1 MKFLCNDC
9 QQIMEFKD
17 NTPSD
22 DGGSLAIQ
30 YACPGCGRSISMVTN
45 PGETQMV
52 RSLGV
57 TIGHEAISTQ
67 PEPMAMIRESLAGKG
82 VETLALSEAE
92 VAVPTGP
99 EPVWTEAALKRLAAA
114 PTFVQGMVRRLYT
127 DYARQQGYTEITP
140 AIMTEA
146 REELGMTGM

>member
-9 QQIMEFKD
+9 QQVMEFVD
-17 NTPSD
+17 NVPSD

-30 YACPGCGRSISMVTN
+30 YACPGCGRSISMITN

-57 TIGHEAISTQ
+57 TIGHEAISAQ

-82 VETLALSEAE
+82 RET
-92 VAVPTGP
+92 AVPAGP
-99 EPVWTEAALKRLAAA
+99 EPVWTEAARKRLAAA
-114 PTFVQGMVRRLYT
+114 PTFVQGMVHRLYT

-140 AIMTEA
+140 AVMTEA
-146 REELGMTGM
+146 REALGMTGM

>member
-9 QQIMEFKD
+9 QQVMEFSD

-30 YACPGCGRSISMVTN
+30 YACPSCGRSISMVTN

-57 TIGHEAISTQ
+57 TIGHEAISNQ

-82 VETLALSEAE
+82 GNTTVSA
-92 VAVPTGP
+92 GP
-99 EPVWTEAALKRLAAA
+99 EPVWTEAALKRLSAA

-127 DYARQQGYTEITP
+127 DYARQRGYTEITP

-146 REELGMTGM
+146 RDELGMTGM